1 MMFNYVENKE
11 NYISFM
17 DDNYL
22 DSYGNPDKLYTEE
35 EKAAAIALI
44 PDEHWFTFD
53 KVKVY
58 VNGAVEVIGAWFYN
72 PKRKNNNN

>member
-22 DSYGNPDKLYTEE
+22 DSYGNPSNSYTAEE
-35 EKAAAIALI
+35 IATIVSAI

-53 KVKVY
+53 
-58 VNGAVEVIGAWFYN
+58 
-72 PKRKNNNN
+72 